1 MIRILKTITV
11 AILCVALVTGS
22 LVFTE
27 AKITIPSE
35 TDPFVSNYYVGATDQ
50 SAPFFDVVLPEI
62 AKNIKTNNKHSISP
76 YYDKFPPAN
85 NPENFQGLGSTT
97 YANINGKKV
106 TAEAFYRVHNESLSD
121 PNNGMGLLIYQCIQ
135 YKRKHPN
142 EDVKITFSSYRTS
155 VTAAVCVLPE
165 SKYYGYM
172 RSLYGTNYDEHG
184 FVRISYMLTE
194 AARMGIEVTMVNQLN
209 SYAVKQYNPAT
220 GKTASRKNLSLNSY
234 FTKALDTKCY
244 DSYAKGKKV
253 SDFMDYCMVGW
264 TVGDK
269 THDMQHVKSA
279 TVSHYL
285 ATDGKEHGKS
295 VFFETANLDENNYI
309 GANGNNGSQSG
320 VIVSD
325 HDELYRITYNY
336 TRLMYDY
343 RGQEEMYELRKVV
356 YDRNVE
362 QFALIN
368 SGREDEIPSNEQIL
382 YLGSDKDPV
391 FKLYFTPFAGAEDAW
406 EPDYNPIC
414 YHVDKLANSDDYVEL
429 MWNVY
434 SYSNCYLGDAM
445 SDKFEKAFCENANV
459 KNKYS
464 VYVTNFDSD
473 AISKLTLGKDIGY
486 RSINSGDGI
495 HSKDFLMSYSD
506 NGVRH
511 RVSLMTSCNY
521 GHSAFYYRTNSMLVI
536 DETDKTGGN
545 FYNILGE
552 KYSYG
557 MIDNDLMVTPANLQL
572 EVGKTYKP
580 EVKYSGKKTL
590 TYKSSDTSVATVS
603 EGKITAVKE
612 GSATITISDGTHK
625 TTLKLT
631 VVKSTSSGTYGRGLT
646 FNLDEQYVLSK
657 KLSSKPSSF
666 ETSFSINKDSLK
678 STATLFGSDGNFDP
692 AITYYINA
700 SGNPCVG
707 IRATAGYGNIKKYTF
722 NKVNVAT
729 GKKVHLAITTDYTNK
744 KMYCY
749 VDGQLAQTIT
759 GIVSVPS
766 TFKEKHAP
774 VVGGDH
780 LNGNAT
786 YFTGTI
792 YSVAVWSDIRSASE
806 ISADYS
812 KGITKSDS
820 KLMVAYDFS
829 LSDKERVKDLSSN
842 ANNLK
847 CDVLWQNNADVPEV
861 TDYEY
866 SFAVIGDTQ
875 TMCENDPEAMESIYD
890 WILENKEEQKIE
902 YVIGLGDITD
912 DSTDRE
918 WEDAKRYI
926 SKLDGNIPYALA
938 RGNHDALDD
947 FNNSFNNG
955 VYDNTVNGVMTEGD
969 LTNSYRYFNI
979 QGTDYLIM
987 TIDFAPSTAVLEWAN
1002 SVIEQHP
1009 HHKVIIVTHAY
1020 MYRDGTTLDAGD
1032 CYPPTYYKAYTDA
1045 QNGDDMWKKSFSK
1058 HENVLM
1064 VLSGHDPWQHI
1075 VYRQDE
1081 GVYGNTVTQ
1090 MLIDAQYVDRY
1101 IGSTAMVA
1109 MFFFSDDG
1117 NTLTVRYY
1125 SVEKDCYGS
1134 AQSQFTVDLEGGA
1147 HTCKTVVVD
1156 ATLSKDGEKITQCT
1170 NCDEVVSKTPIYKPA
1185 DFKLSATSYTY
1196 NGKVKTPSVT
1206 VKDSKGNTL
1215 KQDTDFL
1222 VSYESGRKNP
1232 GRYTVTVS
1240 MIGNYSGTKKLVFTI
1255 KPKVTS
1261 KISATQTTST
1271 ITLSWDKVT
1280 GVSGY
1285 RVYQLDSKTG
1295 KYKHIASVTKGTSYK
1310 ASKLSA
1316 GTTYKF
1322 KIRAY
1327 KKDDGTIW
1335 GDYSSEFATATKTK
1349 TPTLKVSASSAKGKV
1364 NAKWS
1369 NVSGETGFQLFYSAK
1384 SSGGFKKVKTYSKN
1398 VLEGSKTG
1406 LTSGKTYYFKVRA
1419 YKKVDGKYIYSSFSS
1434 VKNVKVK

>member
-1 MIRILKTITV
+1 MMRTIKIITS
-11 AILCVALVTGS
+11 ALLCVALVFGS

-50 SAPFFDVVLPEI
+50 NAPFFDVVLPEI

-76 YYDKFPPAN
+76 YYDKFPLAN

-244 DSYAKGKKV
+244 NNYAKGKKV

-264 TVGDK
+264 TVSDK
-269 THDMQHVKSA
+269 THDMQHVKSC

-285 ATDGKEHGKS
+285 ATDGTEHGAT

-325 HDELYRITYNY
+325 HDELYRTTYNY

-343 RGQEEMYELRKVV
+343 REQEEMYELRKVV

-362 QFALIN
+362 QYALIN
-368 SGREDEIPSNEQIL
+368 SGREDEIPRDEQIL
-382 YLGSDKDPV
+382 YLGSDTDPV

-429 MWNVY
+429 MWNVF
-434 SYSNCYLGDAM
+434 SYSNSYLGEAM

-464 VYVTNFDSD
+464 VYVTGFDSD

-486 RSINSGDGI
+486 RSINSGDHI
-495 HSKDFLMSYSD
+495 HSKDFLMSYSE
-506 NGVRH
+506 NGERH

-572 EVGKTYKP
+572 EVGKSYKP
-580 EVKYSGKKTL
+580 DVKYSGKKTL
-590 TYKSSDTSVATVS
+590 TYKSSNTSVATVS
-603 EGKITAVKE
+603 SGKITAVKE
-612 GSATITISDGTHK
+612 GSATITITDGTHK

-631 VVKSTSSGTYGRGLT
+631 VVKSSSSGSYGKGLT

-657 KLSSKPSSF
+657 KPSSKPSTF
-666 ETSFSINKDSLK
+666 EATFTINKDSLK

-722 NKVNVAT
+722 SKANVAT
-729 GKKVHLAITTDYTNK
+729 GEKVHLAITTDYTNK
-744 KMYCY
+744 KLYCY
-749 VDGQLAQTIT
+749 VNGKLVQTIT

-766 TFKEKHAP
+766 GFKEKHVP

-792 YSVAVWSDIRSASE
+792 YSLGIWSDIRSASE
-806 ISADYS
+806 ISTDYS
-812 KGITKSDS
+812 NGITKSDS
-820 KLMVAYDFS
+820 NLLAVYDFS
-829 LSDKERVKDLSSN
+829 LTDSERFKDLSAN

-847 CDVLWQNNADVPEV
+847 RDVLWQDKADVAEV

-866 SFAVIGDTQ
+866 SFAVVGDTQ

-890 WILENKEEQKIE
+890 WILENKDDQKIE

-926 SKLDGNIPYALA
+926 GKLDGNIPYALA

-955 VYDNTVNGVMTEGD
+955 FYENTVDGVMTEGD

-979 QGTDYLIM
+979 QGTDYLIL
-987 TIDFAPSTAVLEWAN
+987 TVDFAPSTAVLDWAN
-1002 SVIEQHP
+1002 SVIEAHP
-1009 HHKVIIVTHAY
+1009 HHNVIVVTHAY
-1020 MYRDGTTLDAGD
+1020 MYRDGTTLDSGD
-1032 CYPPTYYKAYTDA
+1032 CYPPTYYKAYTDP

-1081 GVYGNTVTQ
+1081 GVHGNTVTQ
-1090 MLIDAQYVDRY
+1090 MLVDAQYVDRY

-1109 MFFFSDDG
+1109 MFYFSDDG

-1134 AQSQFTVDLEGGA
+1134 VKSQFTVDLEGGA
-1147 HTCKTVVVD
+1147 HTLKTAVVD
-1156 ATLSKDGEKITQCT
+1156 ATLSKDGEKFSQCT
-1170 NCDEVVSKTPIYKPA
+1170 NCDEVVSTTPIYKPTE
-1185 DFKLSATSYTY
+1185 FKLSTTSYTY

-1206 VKDSKGNTL
+1206 VKDSQGNTL
-1215 KQDTDFL
+1215 KQDTDYL

-1232 GRYTVTVS
+1232 GRYTVTVT
-1240 MIGNYSGTKKLVFTI
+1240 MIGNYSGTKKLEFTI
-1255 KPKVTS
+1255 KPSVTS
-1261 KISATQTTST
+1261 KISATQTTSE
-1271 ITLSWDKVT
+1271 ITLSWSKVT

-1285 RVYQLDSKTG
+1285 RVYKYNSTSG
-1295 KYKHIASVTKGTSYK
+1295 KYEHIASVTKGTSYK
-1310 ASKLSA
+1310 LSKLSA
-1316 GTTYKF
+1316 GSTYKF

-1335 GDYSSEFATATKTK
+1335 GDYSSEFATATKPK
-1349 TPTLKVSASSAKGKV
+1349 TPTLKVSASSTKGKV

-1369 NVSGETGFQLFYSAK
+1369 NVSGETGFQLFYSSK

-1406 LTSGKTYYFKVRA
+1406 LTSGKTYYFRVRA

-1434 VKNVKVK
+1434 VKSVKVK